1 MNSAAHWEVDHL
13 ILLFARE
20 QWRKVAMLIS
30 LVLGEC
36 KLRGIHADAYA
47 VAGRI
52 RALIEDGQLEIQGNP
67 LMWRLSEVRL
77 PE

>member
-1 MNSAAHWEVDHL
+1 MNSEVDRL
-13 ILLFARE
+13 ILSFARE

-30 LVLGEC
+30 LVLPEC
-36 KLRGIHADAYA
+36 EARGIHADEYA

-52 RALIEDGQLEIQGNP
+52 RALAEDGRLKAQGNL